1 MVQTYSPYGFL
12 PTCWDMVKKDLLKVF
27 QEQFSVEKFEK
38 GLNATFDALIPK
50 KIGALDLVNG
60 LKDYRLINLVNGV

>member
-1 MVQTYSPYGFL
+1 
-12 PTCWDMVKKDLLKVF
+12 MVKKDLLKVF

-60 LKDYRLINLVNGV
+60 LKYYRLINLVNGV